1 MNTSTSKL
9 FQNGDIRE
17 VDYGEIGFSAGQI
30 NNKLPKTIQVYEC
43 LRDAIISMK
52 LRPGA
57 AIVEK
62 HICEALGISRT
73 PLREAIIQLAAE
85 SLVVVKP
92 GGGTFVNLI
101 VLNEVL
107 GGQIT
112 RETLEKRLVR
122 LAARHFDASFASQ
135 FEVALFQQEIAAKN
149 KNMNEFFDLDN
160 RFHRLI
166 CECSGF
172 PKGWRTL
179 HGATGQVD
187 RIRRYALPKSDH
199 YIESLHEHHE
209 IYEHI
214 KERNEDAAAEVFQRH
229 IDHLFLETDLIS
241 HIDPDLVS
249 SVAHV
254 SFSSIR

>member
-1 MNTSTSKL
+1 MEKNTSNPLRS
-9 FQNGDIRE
+9 NDDRE
-17 VDYGEIGFSAGQI
+17 VNYGEIGFSVGLI
-30 NNKLPKTIQVYEC
+30 DNKLPKTAQVYEC
-43 LRDAIISMK
+43 LRGAIISMK

-73 PLREAIIQLAAE
+73 PLREAVIHLAAE

-92 GGGTFVNLI
+92 GGGTFVYLI

-107 GGQIT
+107 DGQIT
-112 RETLEKRLVR
+112 RDTLEKRLVR
-122 LAARHFDASFASQ
+122 LAARHFDTSFAGD
-135 FEVALFQQEIAAKN
+135 FEVALFQQEVAAK
-149 KNMNEFFDLDN
+149 KKDMNEFFYLDN

-172 PKGWRTL
+172 PNGWRTI

-199 YIESLHEHHE
+199 YIESLHEHHK

-214 KERNEDAAAEVFQRH
+214 KDRNEDAAAEMFQKH

-249 SVAHV
+249 SVSHIT
-254 SFSSIR
+254 FSSIR